1 MVIMPL
7 SLLNALIDINS
18 HTVSI
23 RPTIIRVTIPQ
34 SIVSIGITD
43 IRVDGVFL
51 IIVYIKLIFVLMNI
65 CLSPYLTWGLKPLR
79 NRSIA
84 KSHTDSTRPTISRA
98 TIPQSIDSIGIT
110 DTRADGVIAIGI
122 PIPIEVVTAIATF
135 SC

>member
-1 MVIMPL
+1 MAIMPL
-7 SLLNALIDINS
+7 SLLNALTDINS
-18 HTVSI
+18 HTVGI
-23 RPTIIRVTIPQ
+23 RPIIIRVTIPQ
-34 SIVSIGITD
+34 PIVSIGITD

-84 KSHTDSTRPTISRA
+84 KSHTVGIRPSIIRV
-98 TIPQSIDSIGIT
+98 TIPQPIVSIGRT
-110 DTRADGVIAIGI
+110 DTREDGVIAVGI
-122 PIPIEVVTAIATF
+122 PIPVEVITAIATF